1 MRSVSETS
9 EATLST
15 PKILIIEV
23 PEEADQQKEYEKIF
37 KDIIIKNFLK
47 MRKEI
52 TTNLGKPESLI
63 YDKRKAKH
71 VKTHIDRANKT

>member
-15 PKILIIEV
+15 PQIQIIEV
-23 PEEADQQKEYEKIF
+23 PEEADQKKGYEKIF
-37 KDIIIKNFLK
+37 KDIIIKTFLK

-52 TTNLGKPESLI
+52 TTDLGSSES
-63 YDKRKAKH
+63 H
-71 VKTHIDRANKT
+71 T